1 MVGWCVG
8 WPLLVSWLVEKGN
21 PLNPTGNHTPYK
33 PILLLLLLLPRS
45 LKERSV
51 QSKRTRVANE
61 DNTSEP
67 LTARAAQGQPVG
79 EEHQRPQRL
88 GEEHQRPAPL
98 GEEQQRLGKE
108 PGLGGTGEERQPG
121 SKGCLRGLGEDCGCA
136 SHLKVEQVQAEL
148 KQ

>member
-1 MVGWCVG
+1 MGFCWLVVGWCVG
-8 WPLLVSWLVEKGN
+8 WPLLVSWLVEKGS
-21 PLNPTGNHTPYK
+21 PLIPTGNNTPYE
-33 PILLLLLLLPRS
+33 PILLLLLLLLLLLPRS
-45 LKERSV
+45 LKKRSV

-98 GEEQQRLGKE
+98 GEEQQRLG
-108 PGLGGTGEERQPG
+108 
-121 SKGCLRGLGEDCGCA
+121 
-136 SHLKVEQVQAEL
+136 
-148 KQ
+148 